1 MTITA
6 GSSRLVEAVEAL
18 RERVS
23 GLRLPLATSGAEH
36 ASLVRDQVVAQLDD
50 YVLPRLREIDAPLLA
65 VVGGS
70 TGAGKSTLV
79 NSLVDRVVSRTG
91 VLRPTTRS
99 PILVHHPDDTTW
111 FAGDRVLPSLPRVT
125 GEAGDPG
132 ALHLVSDEQ
141 LGAGLALLDAPD
153 IDSVVDD
160 NRRLAAELLAAAD
173 LWVFVTTAAR
183 YADAVPW
190 GFLREAAER
199 SAVVAV
205 VLNRV
210 PPKAITEVMTHLAE
224 MLASHGLGDA
234 PLFTVPEVEL
244 AADGLIRDAAME
256 PLRDWLA
263 DLAADAGT
271 RREVVRRTLAGAI
284 GGMLRRVPLL
294 AEAADEQATTYE
306 RLRSEVDGA
315 YDNAEEAIH
324 DATAD
329 GSLLRGEVLARWQDF
344 VGTGEF
350 LRSLEATVGKLRD
363 RISAALRGEPAPA
376 EQVSEAI
383 GVGVESV
390 VIDAADRAAER
401 TARQWAGE
409 PAGAALLASTDEELA
424 RSAADLHEHTTA
436 EIRAWQGAVLDLVR
450 EEGAKRKG
458 VARALALGFNGLA
471 VALMILVFASTA
483 FIPTGAELAVGGGT
497 AVVGQRLL
505 EAVFGD
511 EAVRRLA
518 DKARRDLHARLDRL
532 LDSER
537 ERFVVLLHAAAVDPD
552 ARRALD
558 AAAAVVEAAR

>member
-1 MTITA
+1 M
-6 GSSRLVEAVEAL
+6 
-18 RERVS
+18 
-23 GLRLPLATSGAEH
+23 
-36 ASLVRDQVVAQLDD
+36 
-50 YVLPRLREIDAPLLA
+50 
-65 VVGGS
+65 
-70 TGAGKSTLV
+70 
-79 NSLVDRVVSRTG
+79 
-91 VLRPTTRS
+91 
-99 PILVHHPDDTTW
+99 HHPDDTAW
-111 FAGDRVLPSLPRVT
+111 FAGERVLPSLPRVT
-125 GEAGDPG
+125 GAVGDPG
-132 ALHLVSDEQ
+132 ALHMVADAS

-199 SAVVAV
+199 SAEVAV

-210 PPKAITEVMTHLAE
+210 PPQALTEVITHLAE

-234 PLFTVPEVEL
+234 PLFSVREVEL
-244 AADGLIRDAAME
+244 DDEGLIGDADLA
-256 PLRDWLA
+256 PLRDWLV
-263 DLAADAGT
+263 DLAADAGI
-271 RREVVRRTLAGAI
+271 RREVVRRTLTGAI
-284 GGMLRRVPLL
+284 GGLLRRVPVL
-294 AEAADEQATTYE
+294 AEAADEQAAAYD
-306 RLRSEVDGA
+306 RLRTEVDGA
-315 YDNAEEAIH
+315 YDGAEAAIH

-363 RISAALRGEPAPA
+363 RVSAALRGEPAPA
-376 EQVSEAI
+376 ENVSAAI
-383 GVGVESV
+383 GVGLEAV

-401 TARQWAGE
+401 TARQWSSE
-409 PAGAALLASTDEELA
+409 PAGAALLASTGEELA
-424 RSAADLHEHTTA
+424 RAAPDLHDRTTA
-436 EIRAWQGAVLDLVR
+436 EIREWQGAVLELVR
-450 EEGAKRKG
+450 TEGASRKG
-458 VARALALGFNGLA
+458 VARALALGVNGLA
-471 VALMILVFASTA
+471 VALMIAVFASTA

-537 ERFVVLLHAAAVDPD
+537 ERFIVLLHATRVDAG

-558 AAAAVVEAAR
+558 DAAAVVEGAR